1 MPLLWQEPPEDCKPQ
16 PGGSR
21 PGFNFFT
28 CRADF
33 FRFNYEGGSSLHTD
47 LPPEGRPRPAIPL
60 VDFMRTTLLAVA
72 ALAFLRIVVG
82 LHFFLEGISHL
93 RDPDWSSAGF
103 RKAAVGPL
111 GDWYRSS
118 LPQTGDWTGTLGSR
132 GPEDAATAAT
142 RWHESVVQGWRALL
156 TRRAALVPLST
167 DARAAAETA
176 LAAAQAEL
184 AAYVGTIADDLL
196 DYRLQVQRLTGMQEK
211 PGAAAI
217 PFERERVAKKRSELA
232 GRAAGWMKDA
242 EAIGTKLVAD
252 WDRQLGSDDDRRRA
266 AAAVEPT
273 PLWKADRFVSWSLVT
288 IGACLVLGILVSFNA
303 MGGAMFLASVIA
315 SQPFWVA
322 GAQSTYDQW
331 VELAALLAIAALPIG
346 GWSGLEY
353 FLKQWCPLCRRCAG
367 SCPTPNE
374 VTR

>member
-1 MPLLWQEPPEDCKPQ
+1 
-16 PGGSR
+16 
-21 PGFNFFT
+21 
-28 CRADF
+28 
-33 FRFNYEGGSSLHTD
+33 
-47 LPPEGRPRPAIPL
+47 
-60 VDFMRTTLLAVA
+60 MRTTLLAVA

-82 LHFFLEGISHL
+82 LHFFLEGLSHL

-111 GDWYRSS
+111 GDWYRSG
-118 LPQTGDWTGTLGSR
+118 LPQTGDWAGTLGAA
-132 GPEDAATAAT
+132 GTADAAEAAA
-142 RWHESVVQGWRALL
+142 RWQESVVKTWRDLL
-156 TRRAALVPLST
+156 ARRTKLVPLPA
-167 DARAAAETA
+167 DAKAAAEKSLEA
-176 LAAAQAEL
+176 ARGELADYVASIDDDL
-184 AAYVGTIADDLL
+184 AAY
-196 DYRLQVQRLTGMQEK
+196 RLEVQRLAGMAGR

-217 PFERERVAKKRSELA
+217 PFERERLAKKRNELA
-232 GRAAGWMKDA
+232 GQAGGWMA
-242 EAIGTKLVAD
+242 GAAAIGRKLVAE
-252 WDRQLGSDDDRRRA
+252 WDGQLASDAERRRA
-266 AAAVEPT
+266 AGAIEPS

-288 IGACLVLGILVSFNA
+288 IGACLVLGILVKFNA

-322 GAQSTYDQW
+322 GAQPTYDQW

-353 FLKQWCPLCRRCAG
+353 FLKQWCPLSGWCAG

>member
-1 MPLLWQEPPEDCKPQ
+1 MGLLWQERPEDRKPSPGRFSGRLRFFHLPCRIFEVQLGIGSAFQTDVQ
-16 PGGSR
+16 PAGSAR
-21 PGFNFFT
+21 PVI
-28 CRADF
+28 
-33 FRFNYEGGSSLHTD
+33 L
-47 LPPEGRPRPAIPL
+47 L
-60 VDFMRTTLLAVA
+60 VVFMRTTLLAVA

-82 LHFFLEGISHL
+82 LHFFLEGLSHL

-118 LPQTGDWTGTLGSR
+118 LPQTGDWSGTLGATGSA
-132 GPEDAATAAT
+132 DAAAAAS
-142 RWHESVVQGWRALL
+142 RWQESVAQTWRDVLA
-156 TRRAALVPLST
+156 RRAKLVPLSA
-167 DARAAAETA
+167 DSRAAAEKS
-176 LAAAQAEL
+176 LEAAESEL
-184 AAYVGTIADDLL
+184 AAYVASIEDALV
-196 DYRLQVQRLTGMQEK
+196 DYRLEVQRLAGMQEK
-211 PGAAAI
+211 PGAVAI

-252 WDRQLGSDDDRRRA
+252 WDRQLDSDADRRRA
-266 AAAVEPT
+266 VAAIEPT
-273 PLWKADRFVSWSLVT
+273 ALWKADRFVSWSLVT
-288 IGACLVLGILVSFNA
+288 IGACLVLGILVKFNA

-315 SQPFWVA
+315 TQPFWVA

-331 VELAALLAIAALPIG
+331 VELAALLAIAALPSG

-353 FLKQWCPLCRRCAG
+353 FLKQWCPLCRWCAG

>member
-1 MPLLWQEPPEDCKPQ
+1 VQ
-16 PGGSR
+16 PSGGAR
-21 PGFNFFT
+21 PV
-28 CRADF
+28 
-33 FRFNYEGGSSLHTD
+33 
-47 LPPEGRPRPAIPL
+47 IPL
-60 VDFMRTTLLAVA
+60 VVFMRTTLLAVA

-82 LHFFLEGISHL
+82 LHFFLEGLSHL

-111 GDWYRSS
+111 GDLYRSS
-118 LPQTGDWTGTLGSR
+118 LPETGDWSGTLGGR
-132 GPEDAATAAT
+132 GPEDAPAAAG
-142 RWHESVVQGWRALL
+142 RWQESVVKGWRELL
-156 TRRAALVPLST
+156 ARRTTLVPLAA
-167 DARAAAETA
+167 DARAAAEKSRETA
-176 LAAAQAEL
+176 EAEL
-184 AAYVGTIADDLL
+184 AAYVASIEDSLVE
-196 DYRLQVQRLTGMQEK
+196 YRLEVQRLAGMQEK

-217 PFERERVAKKRSELA
+217 PFERDRVAKKRGELA

-242 EAIGTKLVAD
+242 EAIGQKLVAE
-252 WDRQLGSDDDRRRA
+252 WDRQLGSDAERRRA
-266 AAAVEPT
+266 ATAIGPS

-288 IGACLVLGILVSFNA
+288 IGACLVLGILVKFNA

-353 FLKQWCPLCRRCAG
+353 FLKQWCPLCRWCAG
-367 SCPTPNE
+367 GCPTPNE

>member
-1 MPLLWQEPPEDCKPQ
+1 M
-16 PGGSR
+16 
-21 PGFNFFT
+21 
-28 CRADF
+28 
-33 FRFNYEGGSSLHTD
+33 GGSSLHTD
-47 LPPEGRPRPAIPL
+47 LPPEGRQRPAIQL

-72 ALAFLRIVVG
+72 ALALLRIVVG
-82 LHFFLEGISHL
+82 LHFFLEGIGHL

-132 GPEDAATAAT
+132 GPEDAAAAAG
-142 RWHESVVQGWRALL
+142 RWQESVVRGWRALL
-156 TRRAALVPLST
+156 ARRARLVPLST
-167 DARAAAETA
+167 DARAGAEKS
-176 LAAAQAEL
+176 LEAAQAEL
-184 AAYVGTIADDLL
+184 AAYVATIADDLV
-196 DYRLQVQRLTGMQEK
+196 DYRLQLQRLTGMQEK

-217 PFERERVAKKRSELA
+217 PFERERVAKKRGELA

-242 EAIGTKLVAD
+242 GAIGTKLVAE
-252 WDRQLGSDDDRRRA
+252 WDRQLGSDAERRRA
-266 AAAVEPT
+266 ATAIEPT
-273 PLWKADRFVSWSLVT
+273 ALWKADRFVSWSLVT
-288 IGACLVLGILVSFNA
+288 IGACLVLGILVKFNA

-331 VELAALLAIAALPIG
+331 VELSALLAIAALPSG

-353 FLKQWCPLCRRCAG
+353 FLKQWCPLFRRCAG